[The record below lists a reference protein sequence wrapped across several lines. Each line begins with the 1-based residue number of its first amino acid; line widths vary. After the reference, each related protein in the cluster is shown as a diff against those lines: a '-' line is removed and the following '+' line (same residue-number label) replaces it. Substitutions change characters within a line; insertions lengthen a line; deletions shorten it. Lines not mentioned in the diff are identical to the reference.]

1 MRATTAKTKNV
12 MAAFDAYQTVEQ
24 AAQEGSP
31 AMALFSGQ
39 AGLGK
44 TTAGAYLF
52 VNADGIL
59 VRCLKSDTMGT
70 LLERLA
76 QDLGLD
82 KRQRKADMINFIVKE
97 LAITGKPLF
106 IDEADYLAD
115 KTEVLETIR
124 DIYDLACVP
133 IVLIGYEHLPKKI
146 KRLPQLF
153 GRISQ
158 HVQFQKADEEDIAI
172 MANEL
177 VEHTT
182 IEQDLL
188 KDLLDTSRGN
198 FRRITTGLASIE
210 KFAKS
215 NGLKTIDASQW
226 AGREFFPVAEL

>member
-1 MRATTAKTKNV
+1 MKAITAKTKNV

-44 TTAGAYLF
+44 TTAGAFLF
-52 VNADGIL
+52 VQADGIL

-82 KRQRKADMINFIVKE
+82 KRQRKADMINFIVRE
-97 LAITGKPLF
+97 LALTGKPLF

-124 DIYDLACVP
+124 DIYDLSGVP

-158 HVQFQKADEEDIAI
+158 HVQSQKADEEDIR
-172 MANEL
+172 N
-177 VEHTT
+177 
-182 IEQDLL
+182 IER
-188 KDLLDTSRGN
+188 SGC
-198 FRRITTGLASIE
+198 
-210 KFAKS
+210 
-215 NGLKTIDASQW
+215 
-226 AGREFFPVAEL
+226 

>member
-1 MRATTAKTKNV
+1 MKAITAKTKNV

-44 TTAGAYLF
+44 TTAGAFLF
-52 VNADGIL
+52 VQADGIL

-82 KRQRKADMINFIVKE
+82 KRQRKADMINFIVRE
-97 LAITGKPLF
+97 LALTGKPLF

-124 DIYDLACVP
+124 DIYDLSGVP
-133 IVLIGYEHLPKKI
+133 IVLIGYEHLQKI

-158 HVQFQKADEEDIAI
+158 HVQFQKADEEDISI
-172 MANEL
+172 MASEL
-177 VEHTT
+177 VEHTV
-182 IEQDLL
+182 IAPDLL
-188 KDLLDTSRGN
+188 QELLDASKGN

-215 NGLKTIDASQW
+215 NSLNTIDADQW
-226 AGREFFPVAEL
+226 AGRQFFPVAEL

>member
-1 MRATTAKTKNV
+1 

-44 TTAGAYLF
+44 TTAGAFLF
-52 VNADGIL
+52 VQADGIL

-82 KRQRKADMINFIVKE
+82 KRQRKADMINFIVRE
-97 LAITGKPLF
+97 LALTGKPLF

-124 DIYDLACVP
+124 DIYDLSGVP

-158 HVQFQKADEEDIAI
+158 HVQFQKADEEDISI
-172 MANEL
+172 MASEL
-177 VEHTT
+177 VEHTV
-182 IEQDLL
+182 IAPDLL
-188 KDLLDTSRGN
+188 QELLDASKGN

-215 NGLKTIDASQW
+215 NSLNTIDADQW
-226 AGREFFPVAEL
+226 AGRQFFPVAEL